1 MTTLPQEAN
10 TYRVALLIGVVDV
23 DTVIAWADRQI
34 QAATIPSNPLIDVS
48 LGRSSTLSVLVE
60 HLAELTDNTKDVRSI
75 KKAFAMV
82 ADRVRTNSIDV
93 ETAVMSCYRFL
104 RSEDLLY
111 HDEFF
116 IFHNLEDDLSLI
128 RDGVVGRDR
137 LPQLQ
142 ADLLEAIDSME
153 EGSRRSG

>member
-10 TYRVALLIGVVDV
+10 TYRVALLIGAADV

-34 QAATIPSNPLIDVS
+34 QSAAIPANPLIDVS
-48 LGRSSTLSVLVE
+48 LGRSSTLSAIVE
-60 HLAELTDNTKDVRSI
+60 HLAEMTDNTKDVRSI
-75 KKAFAMV
+75 KKAFTMV
-82 ADRVRTNSIDV
+82 SDRIRNNSMDV
-93 ETAVMSCYRFL
+93 ETAVMNCYRFL
-104 RSEDLLY
+104 RSENLLY
-111 HDEFF
+111 DDDFL

-142 ADLLEAIDSME
+142 ADLLEAIDSMGE
-153 EGSRRSG
+153 ASRRKG

>member
-10 TYRVALLIGVVDV
+10 TYRVALLIGAADV
-23 DTVIAWADRQI
+23 DNVIAWADRQI
-34 QAATIPSNPLIDVS
+34 QSVAIPANPLIDVS

-60 HLAELTDNTKDVRSI
+60 HLAELTDNTRDVRSI

-82 ADRVRTNSIDV
+82 SDRVRNKSIDV
-93 ETAVMSCYRFL
+93 ETAVMNCYRFL

-111 HDEFF
+111 HDDFL

-142 ADLLEAIDSME
+142 ADLLEAIDSIGE
-153 EGSRRSG
+153 ASRRTG